1 MKRRVLLLPGEDGY
15 VIAEVP
21 SLPGC
26 ISQGKN
32 RDEALA
38 NIREAIALHEEVLRE
53 RGEPLPDD
61 HIEIVEV
68 AA

>member
-1 MKRRVLLLPGEDGY
+1 MERRVLLLPGEDGY

-53 RGEPLPDD
+53 RDEPLFDKS
-61 HIEIVEV
+61 
-68 AA
+68 A